1 MSSSWS
7 VSALYIEKSHYKIKL
22 RKWKNILRIPRLSMT
37 RKNVYLKLGLSG
49 SIALIFWKKLL
60 NNQEIYSIF
69 PRSLM
74 KFFWPPIPTA
84 LKQYLMENWIAYLK
98 IYVAFTHK
106 TPSLLRPPHR
116 VVSVSRRAHQ
126 DLRQCVLRMRR
137 LQKSSLMLKYTWWM
151 ILWS

>member
-22 RKWKNILRIPRLSMT
+22 RKWKNILGIPRLSMSK
-37 RKNVYLKLGLSG
+37 KNVCLKFGLSG

-60 NNQEIYSIF
+60 NNQETYSTF

-74 KFFWPPIPTA
+74 KFFWPPTPTA
-84 LKQYLMENWIAYLK
+84 LIQCQMEIWIVYLK

-106 TPSLLRPPHR
+106 TPSLLRHPHR

-126 DLRQCVLRMRR
+126 DLQQCVLRMRR
-137 LQKSSLMLKYTWWM
+137 LQKFSLMLKYTWWM
-151 ILWS
+151 ISWS